1 MVKLHDA
8 PGAPGPPTTKILQRP
23 RITRVE
29 KKGVSIGGKPVPGL
43 RKLGRRL
50 FQNLSI
56 YIFIF
61 FLSSKIILNENNHCI
76 RRLGS
81 LSKMT
86 QRAQFRLVLGLC
98 KVLTQTRQQQALR
111 VFRLASEIWVK
122 PNVSVELPAQN
133 RSSQKW

>member
-56 YIFIF
+56 YIFF
-61 FLSSKIILNENNHCI
+61 FCLQKSYLMKITIASAGWE
-76 RRLGS
+76 
-81 LSKMT
+81 
-86 QRAQFRLVLGLC
+86 
-98 KVLTQTRQQQALR
+98 
-111 VFRLASEIWVK
+111 VF
-122 PNVSVELPAQN
+122 
-133 RSSQKW
+133 QK